1 MRIVACLVA
10 GIALVT
16 GCSGATTIDER
27 ACPPGGTAYTYENF
41 GKAFFTTHC
50 TTCHGGANA
59 YSSRSF
65 ASVESIRGSR
75 ERIFANSAADNE
87 AMPPGPS
94 GPPRAER
101 DALAEWLRCGAP

>member
-41 GKAFFTTHC
+41 GKAFLTTLRASG
-50 TTCHGGANA
+50 HGGGNA
-59 YSSRSF
+59 EPRRSSAAVEPIRGWR
-65 ASVESIRGSR
+65 ESI
-75 ERIFANSAADNE
+75 
-87 AMPPGPS
+87 
-94 GPPRAER
+94 
-101 DALAEWLRCGAP
+101 